1 MIEKFIKNELSL
13 KRWRSFKRRKLAVV
27 SCVIFLVMLVSTF
40 ISPFIANSKPIL
52 MRYKG
57 NYYFPVVKDYHPR
70 HFGIT
75 DILSVDYRKI
85 SLASDDFT
93 IWPPIK
99 WDPNESNE
107 SVANYPSAPSDVNF
121 LGTDDRGRDVLTRL
135 LYGFKYSIIYAVVV
149 WLITTIL
156 GSVVGAIM
164 GFFGGKTDFFGQRV
178 IEILQTMPQ
187 FFILLTLI
195 AIYKPNLPLLIFVSC
210 FLGWIP
216 MSYYIRAEFLKN
228 RKRDFVEAA
237 KSLGASTPSILF
249 KHILPNSLTPLI
261 TFAPFIIAGNISA
274 LAGLD
279 YLGFGLPV
287 PTPSWG
293 ELLNQAQKNFT
304 TAWWLAV
311 FPSLAL
317 FSTLF
322 LLSIIGSGIRDAID
336 PNAA

>member
-1 MIEKFIKNELSL
+1 MIEKLIKNELTL
-13 KRWRSFKRRKLAVV
+13 KRWRSFKRRKLAVA
-27 SCVIFLVMLVSTF
+27 SCFILIGMLLATFL
-40 ISPFIANSKPIL
+40 SPFLANSRPIV
-52 MRYKG
+52 MKYKG
-57 NYYFPVVKDYHPR
+57 KYFFPVTKNYHPR
-70 HFGIT
+70 HFGIK
-75 DILSVDYRKI
+75 DLLSVDYRNVE
-85 SLASDDFT
+85 LASGDFA

-99 WDPNESNE
+99 WDPYESNE
-107 SVANYPSAPSDVNF
+107 SVDQYPSPPSGINH

-135 LYGFKYSIIYAVVV
+135 LYGFKYSITYSVVV
-149 WLITTIL
+149 WLLTTIM
-156 GSVVGAIM
+156 GAVFGAIM
-164 GFFGGKTDFFGQRV
+164 GFFGGKIDFLGQRTV
-178 IEILQTMPQ
+178 EVLQTVPQ

-195 AIYKPNLPLLIFVSC
+195 SIYRPNLPMLIIVSC
-210 FLGWIP
+210 TLGWIG

-228 RKRDFVEAA
+228 RKREFVEAA

-249 KHILPNSLTPLI
+249 KHMLPNSLTPII
-261 TFAPFIIAGNISA
+261 TFAPFIIAGGISA

-304 TAWWLAV
+304 TAWWLA
-311 FPSLAL
+311 FYPSVAL

-336 PNAA
+336 PNA

>member
-13 KRWRSFKRRKLAVV
+13 KRWRSFKRRRLAVV
-27 SCVIFLVMLVSTF
+27 SCIIFLIMLVATF
-40 ISPFIANSKPIL
+40 ISPFLANSKPIL
-52 MRYKG
+52 MKYKG
-57 NYYFPVVKDYHPR
+57 TYYFPVVKDYHPR
-70 HFGIT
+70 NFGIT
-75 DILSVDYRKI
+75 DILSVDYRK
-85 SLASDDFT
+85 LKLGEDDFS
-93 IWPPIK
+93 IWPIIK
-99 WDPNESNE
+99 WNPNESNQN
-107 SVANYPSAPSDVNF
+107 VANYPSPPSDINL
-121 LGTDDRGRDVLTRL
+121 LGTDDRGRDVLTRM
-135 LYGFKYSIIYAVVV
+135 LYGFKYSIIYAFVV
-149 WLITTIL
+149 WLITTVL
-156 GSVVGAIM
+156 GAIVGAIM
-164 GFFGGKTDFFGQRV
+164 GFFGGKIDFLGQRI

-304 TAWWLAV
+304 TAWWLA
-311 FPSLAL
+311 FYPSLAL

-322 LLSIIGSGIRDAID
+322 LLSIIGSGVRDAID
-336 PNAA
+336 PNA